1 MLMRYAR
8 WLSPLLVSLVLLAS
22 CVAEKPNRLPA
33 KAPKDLQVRLVT
45 IAVHDLIDSDSNGY
59 PDTLP
64 LIIYFWDNRYPLPI
78 WADGSIHFTLTDES
92 GMVIAQWDVPEEVLQ
107 ASRRRDQV
115 GAVHVLTLD
124 IRQATTDELPLTK
137 ATLSAVFTPSDGG
150 PVGKTARPMAVRIG
164 R

>member
-1 MLMRYAR
+1 MLMRYAKR
-8 WLSPLLVSLVLLAS
+8 LSPLLVTVVLLAS
-22 CVAEKPNRLPA
+22 CVAEKPNRLPV
-33 KAPKDLQVRLVT
+33 KAPRDLQVRLVT
-45 IAVHDLIDSDSNGY
+45 IAVHDLIDNDTNGY

-78 WADGSIHFTLTDES
+78 WADGSMHFTLTGES
-92 GMVIAQWDVPEEVLQ
+92 GKVIAQWDVSEDVLK

-115 GAVHVLTLD
+115 GPVHVLTLD

-137 ATLSAVFTPSDGG
+137 ASLSAVFTPSNGG